1 MKLVIRIISIIVIF
15 PAVYCFIYWL
25 PCSLLFSV
33 LGEDIWIW
41 NIAANIISL
50 ISAVAAS
57 WFAWK
62 KLGVIDDGL
71 ASNIFKG
78 AIILGSICFSIGFFG
93 PMIFSKS
100 NQGPLLG
107 IFITG
112 PLGFI
117 FGGIVGLIYWVFRSR
132 KANPKLMD

>member
-1 MKLVIRIISIIVIF
+1 MNLAIRIISIIVIF
-15 PAVYCFIYWL
+15 PAVYFFIYWL

-50 ISAVAAS
+50 ISAVAVS

-62 KLGVIDDGL
+62 KLGVIDNGL

-78 AIILGSICFSIGFFG
+78 AIILGSIGFAIGFFG
-93 PMIFSKS
+93 PIIFSPQS

-112 PLGFI
+112 PLGFVL
-117 FGGIVGLIYWVFRSR
+117 GGFAGVLDWAIKKRR
-132 KANPKLMD
+132 NQNT